1 VRRFALLPALALAAC
16 GGSGAAPSS
25 VSPTA
30 SPDATVTSFLRAVK
44 DSNLTAMSQLWGTED
59 GSAAETKKPD
69 QWERRV
75 ELMQIYLK
83 HDAARVVASGP
94 ATGAGEDRYAVTVEL
109 ARAGCIRQVP
119 FTVVRRNRG
128 GWLVNEIELTAAGNP
143 VKGCDPANPSPEN

>member
-1 VRRFALLPALALAAC
+1 VRRFALLSALALAAC
-16 GGSGAAPSS
+16 GGSSAPPSTVTPAS
-25 VSPTA
+25 

-44 DSNLTAMSQLWGTED
+44 DSNLTAMSQLWGTPE
-59 GSAAETKKPD
+59 GSAAETRKPD

-94 ATGAGEDRYAVTVEL
+94 ETGGGEDRYSVTVEL
-109 ARAGCIRQVP
+109 ARAGCIKQVP
-119 FTVVRRNRG
+119 FTVVRRNKG

-143 VKGCDPANPSPEN
+143 VKGCEPPRPPGN

>member
-1 VRRFALLPALALAAC
+1 MRRFALLSALALAAC
-16 GGSGAAPSS
+16 GGSSAPPSS
-25 VSPTA
+25 VSPSDT
-30 SPDATVTSFLRAVK
+30 PDATVTSFLRAVK
-44 DSNLTAMSQLWGTED
+44 DSNLTAMSQLWGTAE
-59 GSAAETKKPD
+59 GSASETKKPD

-75 ELMQIYLK
+75 ELMQIYLN

-94 ATGAGEDRYAVTVEL
+94 ETGGGVNRHTVTVEL

-143 VKGCDPANPSPEN
+143 VKGCEPPRPSEN